1 MIAEPR
7 SEFVG
12 RRAELDTIGTLLRTS
27 RLVTLTGVGGVG
39 KTRLAARAANEFVA
53 AAGVTAWF
61 VGLDTLQDA
70 RRVPLAVA
78 RALPVGEHSARD
90 PLDFLADVLAETP
103 SLVVLDNCE
112 HLIDAVAVFA
122 DELLDAVPQLT
133 ILATSRRRLDVDGEQ
148 VFAVPPLSL
157 TDDASRPSDALAL
170 LMARA
175 RAADASFTLSEQE
188 RSVAEELC
196 RSLDGLPL
204 AIELAATRLRSLP
217 LSELNGRLSSRFT
230 LLRAASRSAVARQ
243 RTLGAVVDWSY
254 ELCSP
259 EQRRAWEALSVFRGP
274 FDLAA
279 AASVAELEESEVVDV
294 VDDLVAQ
301 SVIEADRESGR
312 FRMLET
318 IRAYGRQRAE
328 ENGVWPLLLHR
339 HLAHYRRLADVAD
352 AQWYGPDQSR
362 IIATQRAD
370 RAELHAA
377 LSTATKVG
385 ADTALA
391 LFAALR
397 YHWGVGGFLPEG
409 RAWATRV
416 LALPGA
422 GAVPRMRGWITA
434 AWLCLL
440 QGDLDEADL
449 HLRDAEALL
458 ASVPPPER
466 VVFTVELQRWRGTH
480 ALFSGDPAAAVVDFE
495 RSIGSALG
503 AGLADEALLAQFQLT
518 TARSHLGER
527 GAGTSAE
534 AAARHSEA
542 IGEMWMRSL
551 ALWSLALSA
560 FCDGELD
567 LAETQ
572 ARQSLRAEDGID
584 DPVGD
589 CLVLELLSWIDAAR
603 SPTERSAVLLGAAR
617 SRWRRVGSDI
627 AVHGP
632 QMAAHHERCVA
643 RVRARL
649 GDRAFE
655 RAAAVGERLT
665 PAEAVSFAASARSVA
680 GGLSDREREVAA
692 GVHEGLSNREIA
704 ERLVLSVRTVDTH
717 VQRILG
723 KLGFGSRA
731 QIAAWFESSRAAVT
745 GEVT

>member
-12 RRAELDTIGTLLRTS
+12 RRAELDTIGALLRS
-27 RLVTLTGVGGVG
+27 GRLVTLTGVGGVG
-39 KTRLAARAANEFVA
+39 KTRLASRAANEFAA
-53 AAGVTAWF
+53 AAGVTTWF
-61 VGLDTLQDA
+61 VGFDSLQDP

-78 RALPVGEHSARD
+78 RALPLGEHSARD
-90 PLDFLADVLAETP
+90 PLDFLADVLRDTP

-133 ILATSRRRLDVDGEQ
+133 ILATSRRRLDIDGEQ

-157 TDDASRPSDALAL
+157 ADDASHPSDALAL
-170 LMARA
+170 LLARA
-175 RAADASFTLSEQE
+175 RAADASFALAEQE
-188 RSVAEELC
+188 QPVAEELC

-217 LSELNGRLSSRFT
+217 LPELNGRLSSRFT

-254 ELCSP
+254 ELCTP
-259 EQRRAWEALSVFRGP
+259 EQRRVWEAMSVFRGP

-279 AASVAELEESEVVDV
+279 AASVAELTEAEIVDV
-294 VDDLVAQ
+294 VDDLVTQ
-301 SVIEADRESGR
+301 SVIDAERESGR

-318 IRAYGRQRAE
+318 IRAYGRQHAE
-328 ENGVWPLLLHR
+328 ENGTLPLLLRR
-339 HLAHYRRLADVAD
+339 HLAHYRRLAEAAD
-352 AQWYGPDQSR
+352 ARWYGPDQSQ

-377 LSTATKVG
+377 LSTATTVD
-385 ADTALA
+385 ADTALS

-416 LALPGA
+416 LALEGA
-422 GAVPRMRGWITA
+422 GPVPRIRGSITA
-434 AWLCLL
+434 TWLCLL
-440 QGDLDEADL
+440 QGDLDEAEV

-458 ASVPPPER
+458 TRVSEPER
-466 VVFTVELQRWRGTH
+466 AVFFVEVRRWRGTH
-480 ALFSGDPAAAVVDFE
+480 ALFSGDPAAATLDFE
-495 RSIGSALG
+495 RSIEKALG
-503 AGLADEALLAQFQLT
+503 AGLAHEALLAQFQLT
-518 TARSHLGER
+518 TARSHLGQR
-527 GAGTSAE
+527 SAGASAE
-534 AAARHSEA
+534 AAVGHSEA

-560 FCDGELD
+560 FCDGALD
-567 LAETQ
+567 LAEKQ
-572 ARQSLRAEDGID
+572 ARASLRAEDGID

-643 RVRARL
+643 LVRARL
-649 GDRAFE
+649 GDRAFD

-665 PAEAVSFAASARSVA
+665 PAEAVAFAASARSAA
-680 GGLSDREREVAA
+680 GGLSEREREVAA
-692 GVHEGLSNREIA
+692 GIHEGLSNREIA
-704 ERLVLSVRTVDTH
+704 DRLVLSVRTVDTH

-731 QIAAWFESSRAAVT
+731 QIAAWVESTRAGVA